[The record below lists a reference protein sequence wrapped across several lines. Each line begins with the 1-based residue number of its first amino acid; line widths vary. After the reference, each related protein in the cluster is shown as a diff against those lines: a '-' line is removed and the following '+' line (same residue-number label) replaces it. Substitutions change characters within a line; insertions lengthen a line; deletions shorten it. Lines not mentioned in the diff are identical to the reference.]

1 MANSM
6 SKTATYIHGTE
17 PGEQERL
24 AALNRLTNHKFVE
37 FLDLKPG
44 LRVLEVGSGLGL
56 LAAAVAD
63 AMPDIRVVG
72 LEQSSAQ
79 IAAAVRDQR
88 IRYVQGDAHRLE
100 FDDET
105 FDLVYARFVLEHV
118 ADPELVL
125 KEMRRV
131 TRQGGRVVVC
141 ENDISVLR
149 LDPECPAFEPVW
161 DAFQRHQHNLG
172 GDSHIGR
179 RLYRL
184 FQRAGLS
191 NVELSVQPEVHW
203 HGSVGFSAWI
213 QNILGNLASAQQGL
227 VESGLCDREQLNAA
241 VVELK
246 GLLEN
251 NHASSCFIWNRA
263 IAVRL

>member
-1 MANSM
+1 M

-17 PGEQERL
+17 ASEQQRL
-24 AALNRLTNHKFVE
+24 AALNRLTNGSFVE

-63 AMPDIRVVG
+63 AMPDIRVTG
-72 LEQSSAQ
+72 LEQASAQ
-79 IAAAVRDQR
+79 IAAATTDSR

-100 FDDET
+100 FDDES
-105 FDLVYARFVLEHV
+105 FDLVYARYVLEHV
-118 ADPELVL
+118 ADPESVL
-125 KEMRRV
+125 REMKRV
-131 TRQGGRVVVC
+131 VRKGGRVAVC
-141 ENDISVLR
+141 ENDISLLR
-149 LDPECPAFEPVW
+149 LDPECPAFERAW

-184 FQRAGLS
+184 FQRAGLA

-203 HGSVGFSAWI
+203 HGSVGFSGWI
-213 QNILGNLASAQQGL
+213 ENILGNIASAQQGL

-241 VVELK
+241 VAELN

-251 NHASSCFIWNRA
+251 SQASSCFFWNRA
-263 IAVRL
+263 IAVR